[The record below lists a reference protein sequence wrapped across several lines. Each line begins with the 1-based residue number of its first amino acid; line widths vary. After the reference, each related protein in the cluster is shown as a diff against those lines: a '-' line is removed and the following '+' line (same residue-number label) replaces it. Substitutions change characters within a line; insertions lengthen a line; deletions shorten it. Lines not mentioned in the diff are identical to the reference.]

1 MKAARL
7 HHLFFT
13 SFVFALCLIGAGCAS
28 VGGSSTA
35 SAGPNPSPSPTPN
48 GPTPTPTPNGPTPT
62 PTPTPV
68 QTSGTFLYVAN
79 NGSTRQVGGQVDGFR
94 VNADGS
100 LSPVPGSPFKTANG
114 SVVVKSDPQGRFVF
128 VGEDGT
134 VPRAPGSN
142 CLAHP
147 SILLVKR
154 VSPGSGTLT
163 QVQSVTLKGSCIRDI
178 AVDPTST
185 QLYAG
190 TDDAPGFTGLIE
202 GFSISATGTLT
213 KMAGSPVAVEGLPL
227 SMAMHPSGKFIYA
240 ATPNVTVLDRDTAT
254 GDLTVRGVFNTAKR
268 QIALNAAG
276 NWLAGSERDSDNVS
290 EFFVDDGGNILAT
303 DNLHPA
309 TVPDGIGVDPQG
321 QFFVVGE
328 FVTSANTGGLLT
340 LEQTNPP
347 NGEYFNTAAPIAAG
361 TNPHS
366 TVFDPTGKF
375 VYTAF
380 ANDDIVAGFVLDR
393 TTGKLTGT
401 AARPVE
407 TGDNPLT
414 LVMVKPQ

>member
-1 MKAARL
+1 VKAARL
-7 HHLFFT
+7 HHLFFVC
-13 SFVFALCLIGAGCAS
+13 FVFALCLISAGCGS

-35 SAGPNPSPSPTPN
+35 SAGPNPSPTPN
-48 GPTPTPTPNGPTPT
+48 GPAPTPTPNGPTPT

-68 QTSGTFLYVAN
+68 QPSGTFLYVAS
-79 NGSTRQVGGQVDGFR
+79 NGSQRQVGGQVEGFR

-114 SVVVKSDPQGRFVF
+114 SVVVKSDPQGHFVF
-128 VGEDGT
+128 IGEDGT
-134 VPRAPGSN
+134 VTGAPGGSN

-154 VSPGSGTLT
+154 VDPVSGTLT
-163 QVQSVTLKGSCIRDI
+163 QVQSVTLKGACIRDI
-178 AVDPTST
+178 AVDPTGT

-202 GFSISATGTLT
+202 GFAISATGTLT
-213 KMAGSPVAVEGLPL
+213 KMASSPVAVDGLPL

-254 GDLTVRGVFNTAKR
+254 GNLTVRGVFNTAKR

-276 NWLAGSERDSDNVS
+276 NWLAGAERDSDNVS
-290 EFFVDDGGNILAT
+290 EFFVDDGGNIMAT

-321 QFFVVGE
+321 QFFVVSE
-328 FVTSANTGGLLT
+328 FVSSANTGGLLT

-347 NGEYFNTAAPIAAG
+347 NGEYFNTAAPPIAG
-361 TNPHS
+361 GRGPQS
-366 TVFDPTGKF
+366 VVFDPTGKF
-375 VYTAF
+375 VYAAF

-393 TTGKLTGT
+393 TIGKLIGT

-407 TGDNPLT
+407 TGDNPDSI
-414 LVMVKPQ
+414 VMVKPQ